1 MRVKCLKEAA
11 LPAPTGW
18 LWVLKCLSAAGACV
32 LCRSKLWPHHPT
44 SAWTQKPFWI
54 TNHHLQIHLERNSSQ
69 QKSHS
74 DFKISVHCT
83 AQAQGETAT
92 GTEVKVEGGWRK
104 ANINR
109 SKHRNT
115 GMHISFK
122 RQPKQ
127 QPRAWLNLGGWSG
140 CLIFV
145 YMFPFLFSF
154 VPERQAPRE
163 GI

>member
-1 MRVKCLKEAA
+1 MFKRHSTAYTHR
-11 LPAPTGW
+11 LP
-18 LWVLKCLSAAGACV
+18 LGAKVPLGSYLPCV

-44 SAWTQKPFWI
+44 SAWTEKLFWI
-54 TNHHLQIHLERNSSQ
+54 IKHHLQIHLGRNSSQ
-69 QKSHS
+69 QKPHS
-74 DFKISVHCT
+74 AFKISVRCT
-83 AQAQGETAT
+83 AQAQGERAM
-92 GTEVKVEGGWRK
+92 GREMKMEGGCRK
-104 ANINR
+104 ANANR

-122 RQPKQ
+122 RQAKQ
-127 QPRAWLNLGGWSG
+127 QPRAWLNLGGWSV

-145 YMFPFLFSF
+145 YTFPFLFSF